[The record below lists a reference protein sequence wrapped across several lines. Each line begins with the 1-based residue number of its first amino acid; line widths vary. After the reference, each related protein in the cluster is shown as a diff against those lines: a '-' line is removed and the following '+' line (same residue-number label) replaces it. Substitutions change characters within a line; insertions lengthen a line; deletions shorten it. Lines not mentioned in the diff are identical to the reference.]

1 MPWSWL
7 DVLAGIPD
15 PRGRRGRRSPLPS
28 GRAARLWA
36 AL

>member
-15 PRGRRGRRSPLPS
+15 PEAGAAADLLSRLGGP
-28 GRAARLWA
+28 RASEPP
-36 AL
+36 